1 MFDLLEVVNAE
12 LNVDKI
18 LHVGHFLDDRN
29 FVNPNWDRFDN
40 LTVLFKMEE
49 SRHIESVL
57 GNSDRNLF
65 DVVKDSVKLGDLV
78 VCNQDL
84 IGDYVKTYIGN
95 LDQEVFPDS
104 AIVNCH
110 RHEMDMRTTYGDE
123 IIIASPGCLCENH
136 IVRTVKQID
145 FSDGRQVKASYPDG
159 YVKYRR
165 MQKMYEFWQQGAI
178 IVHVVKGEKPSVIPC
193 RIKKVGEEYA
203 MSYFDKIYTN
213 SGVYE
218 PERKTIINGDIHIPN
233 CDGAVLSVT
242 ENIAADYKADTYVNL
257 GDVNNSSAL
266 NHHIMNKGNSVGDED
281 VLREISIVH
290 YILKKLSDL
299 APDCRLVQ
307 GNHERFY
314 RDFVEKYPQLKNLVD
329 FVFLAGVEKLGYK
342 HEDVHGVIDVDGMIY
357 FHGDMIMYGQKGNRS
372 EKASKNFG
380 SQCMMGH
387 IHYPSIRFGCY
398 SIGMSGSLDQKYNEI
413 NASRW
418 THGIGLCNH
427 YKGENFATTIP
438 ISNYH
443 LFINGKSYL
452 PSESISE
459 WQDFPEFKAVLDF
472 EFEES

>member
-1 MFDLLEVVNAE
+1 
-12 LNVDKI
+12 
-18 LHVGHFLDDRN
+18 
-29 FVNPNWDRFDN
+29 
-40 LTVLFKMEE
+40 
-49 SRHIESVL
+49 
-57 GNSDRNLF
+57 
-65 DVVKDSVKLGDLV
+65 
-78 VCNQDL
+78 
-84 IGDYVKTYIGN
+84 
-95 LDQEVFPDS
+95 
-104 AIVNCH
+104 
-110 RHEMDMRTTYGDE
+110 
-123 IIIASPGCLCENH
+123 
-136 IVRTVKQID
+136 
-145 FSDGRQVKASYPDG
+145 
-159 YVKYRR
+159 

-218 PERKTIINGDIHIPN
+218 PERKTIINGDIHITN